1 MLTKTDFKFYLD
13 CPESIWLLKNKPDV
27 YPQGEFSIFTEKL
40 IKEGYEVESYTKQL
54 FKNGLELPEHGGPSQ
69 TQESLKSSH
78 EVYFQPHT
86 IQDFECRK
94 DLQFFLTINHITQLY

>member
-40 IKEGYEVESYTKQL
+40 IKSKP
-54 FKNGLELPEHGGPSQ
+54 K
-69 TQESLKSSH
+69 
-78 EVYFQPHT
+78 
-86 IQDFECRK
+86 
-94 DLQFFLTINHITQLY
+94 